1 MKKTTK
7 VLLLIFVL
15 VIFSF
20 TGCSRY
26 ERNTDSGERIIT
38 LLDDVITMA
47 ENDETFVVLLGRSSC
62 KDCIELD
69 KVLNPY
75 LENHGVK
82 IYDVDLDNE
91 GTSEEE
97 IQRNRKKINSVF
109 PSFNSTPS
117 IYYIKD
123 GEIIDEMIEETSEEA
138 LDNWIIKNK
147 LDAK

>member
-1 MKKTTK
+1 MKKITK
-7 VLLLIFVL
+7 VLLLISAL
-15 VIFSF
+15 VILSF
-20 TGCSRY
+20 TGCSSY
-26 ERNTDSGERIIT
+26 ERNTDSGERMIT
-38 LLDDVITMA
+38 LLEDVITMA
-47 ENDETFVVLLGRSSC
+47 NNNETFIVLLGRSSYE
-62 KDCIELD
+62 DCIELD

-91 GTSEEE
+91 GNSEEE

-109 PSFNSTPS
+109 PNFNAIPS

-123 GEIIDEMIEETSEEA
+123 GEIVDEMIEETSEEA

>member
-7 VLLLIFVL
+7 VLLLMCVL
-15 VIFSF
+15 VIFAF
-20 TGCSRY
+20 TGCSSY
-26 ERNTDSGERIIT
+26 ERNTNSGERIVT
-38 LLDDVITMA
+38 LLDDVISMA
-47 ENDETFVVLLGRSSC
+47 NNNETFVVLLVRASC
-62 KDCIELD
+62 KDCVELD

-75 LENHGVK
+75 LETHGVK

-97 IQRNRKKINSVF
+97 MQRNRKKINSVF
-109 PSFNSTPS
+109 PNFNATPS

-123 GEIIDEMIEETSEEA
+123 GKIIDELIEETSEEV

>member
-1 MKKTTK
+1 MNKITK
-7 VLLLIFVL
+7 VLLLICAL
-15 VIFSF
+15 VIFTF
-20 TGCSRY
+20 TGCNSY

-47 ENDETFVVLLGRSSC
+47 NNNETFVVLLGRPTC
-62 KDCIELD
+62 KDCVELD

-75 LENHGVK
+75 LENHAVK
-82 IYDVDLDNE
+82 IYDVNLDNE

-109 PSFNSTPS
+109 TNFNSTPS
-117 IYYIKD
+117 LYYVKD
-123 GEIIDEMIEETSEEA
+123 GKIVDELIEETSEEA
-138 LDNWIIKNK
+138 LDKWIVKNK